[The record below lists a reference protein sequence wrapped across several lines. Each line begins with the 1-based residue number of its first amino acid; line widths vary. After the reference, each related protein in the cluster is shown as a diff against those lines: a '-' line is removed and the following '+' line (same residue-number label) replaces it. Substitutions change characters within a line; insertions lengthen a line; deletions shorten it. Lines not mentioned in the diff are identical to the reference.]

1 MVEATTTVVAEGVP
15 LLIVTAPTG
24 KYKDPFRVMVAPP
37 PKVLAPATPRRVV
50 SLPIL
55 TVAPSVG
62 YATTPVSRGSALNTE
77 WAPLN
82 PVQS

>member
-1 MVEATTTVVAEGVP
+1 
-15 LLIVTAPTG
+15 
-24 KYKDPFRVMVAPP
+24 
-37 PKVLAPATPRRVV
+37 VLAPATPRRVV